1 MSSLSF
7 VTSSKSP
14 KYGPN
19 QQPAARA
26 QIRNFLSGRVEIL
39 DISSH
44 DETRLS
50 VTREKLCPLILDQF
64 LIVGKECKGL
74 TSGLYNKSPDLQR
87 GPG

>member
-50 VTREKLCPLILDQF
+50 VTREKLCPLILDQL

-74 TSGLYNKSPDLQR
+74 TSGLFNKSLDLQR